1 MDMGVVA
8 QYLTNSPSEK
18 LYDLSKKLVTL
29 KAILCGKRPK
39 EILGP
44 IDIRNLRR
52 IFWLSTMVT

>member
-44 IDIRNLRR
+44 IDIRN
-52 IFWLSTMVT
+52 FSF